1 MNVITKITYATVEAI
16 AMVTAVTLPFT
27 GFNIWVWS
35 WYFLCV
41 ALGFLLRVG
50 MEHNKNRLTAKSLL
64 YQSICSVTFCFFAYL
79 VWSYLFPPDKAG
91 FEIYIFLC
99 SLFATFL
106 VSQLDQIFESGV
118 KSWLR
123 IKLGKFLAVESK
135 EENK

>member
-1 MNVITKITYATVEAI
+1 MNIIMKIIYATVETI
-16 AMVTAVTLPFT
+16 AMITAVTLPFV
-27 GFNIWVWS
+27 GLNVWVVS

-41 ALGFLLRVG
+41 ALGFLLRIG
-50 MEHNKNRLTAKSLL
+50 MEHNKNRLTWKSLL
-64 YQSICSVTFCFFAYL
+64 YQSICTVSFCFFMYL
-79 VWSYLFPPDKAG
+79 LWNYLFPPEKQG

-106 VSQLDQIFESGV
+106 VSQLEDVFEKGV

-135 EENK
+135 EENL